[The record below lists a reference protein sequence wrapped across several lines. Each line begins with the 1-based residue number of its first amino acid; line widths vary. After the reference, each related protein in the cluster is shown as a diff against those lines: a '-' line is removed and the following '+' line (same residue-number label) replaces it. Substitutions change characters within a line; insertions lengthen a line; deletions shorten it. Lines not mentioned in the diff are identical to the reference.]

1 MIATRKIDVHCML
14 ISCETRA
21 SSSRNY
27 PYLCIPSR
35 IFMGINIYFSRCQ
48 PPAELGHVACGS
60 GIPYLST
67 VHVIVMPSWLL
78 HD

>member
-14 ISCETRA
+14 ISCESRA

-48 PPAELGHVACGS
+48 PPAELGHVACG
-60 GIPYLST
+60 IPDTIPFYSSYN
-67 VHVIVMPSWLL
+67 VIEL
-78 HD
+78 